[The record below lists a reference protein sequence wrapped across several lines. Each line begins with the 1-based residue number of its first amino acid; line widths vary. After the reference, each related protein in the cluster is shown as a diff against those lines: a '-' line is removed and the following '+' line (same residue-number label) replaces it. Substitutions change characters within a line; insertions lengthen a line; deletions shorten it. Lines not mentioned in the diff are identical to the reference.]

1 MNQNNFDHARRALFR
16 DLPIG
21 KIYTFG
27 LALVVLSACALIAYV
42 G

>member
-1 MNQNNFDHARRALFR
+1 MIHNFDYTRRVLLR
-16 DLPIG
+16 GLPIE

-27 LALVVLSACALIAYV
+27 LALAVLSACAFIAYV

>member
-1 MNQNNFDHARRALFR
+1 MNQDNIGGARHALFR
-16 DLPIG
+16 DVPIE

-27 LALVVLSACALIAYV
+27 LALAVLSACAFIAYV

>member
-1 MNQNNFDHARRALFR
+1 MNQDNIDYARRAQSR

-21 KIYTFG
+21 KICLFA
-27 LALVVLSACALIAYV
+27 LALAVLGACAFIAYM

>member
-1 MNQNNFDHARRALFR
+1 MDQDNIDGAHRALFR

-27 LALVVLSACALIAYV
+27 LALAVLGACAFIAYV

>member
-1 MNQNNFDHARRALFR
+1 MNRDNIDDARRALFR
-16 DLPIG
+16 GLSIE

-27 LALVVLSACALIAYV
+27 LALALLSACAFIAYV